1 MIGPCTP
8 RVVKYIAKS
17 AAKNIN
23 SLESQTMVPTATT
36 LGLVIL
42 CIVSAAVMEVI
53 IPEIA
58 HFHLFARA
66 IKPLICPTKG

>member
-1 MIGPCTP
+1 
-8 RVVKYIAKS
+8 
-17 AAKNIN
+17 
-23 SLESQTMVPTATT
+23 MVPTATT